1 MKASSFG
8 IILAILV
15 LTFSGFTAVYA
26 ASGNS
31 SEKTQ
36 MLAAQALLK
45 KIQADLSNTD
55 VRVKIDEANQY
66 QVSDSQI
73 GIKGNGV
80 CLLES
85 DAEQLPI
92 NFDVKIDAKNL
103 SVADVEYSFANLAAE
118 TTATAAME
126 EAVTL
131 KLLKQVAA
139 EHKTSNV
146 VIALD
151 SLNVE
156 KNPIGENRLT
166 GTGEARIGDFEWRKI
181 QVEVQLDGKGLIKTV
196 GYKVQE

>member
-1 MKASSFG
+1 MKTRSFG

-15 LTFSGFTAVYA
+15 LTLSGFTAIYA

-45 KIQADLSNTD
+45 RIQADLSNPD
-55 VRVKIDEANQY
+55 VRVKLEEANQY

-73 GIKGNGV
+73 GVRGSGV
-80 CLLES
+80 CSLKS

-92 NFDVKIDAKNL
+92 TFDVKIDAKNL
-103 SVADVEYSFANLAAE
+103 SVADVEYSFANLPAE

-139 EHKTSNV
+139 EHKTNNV

-156 KNPIGENRLT
+156 KSENRLT